1 MKKIIVYILFN
12 LLLSGPIAFKAF
24 DYNLTDSFYGR
35 GDYVIVLASSQLET
49 YLTNPNPSLGGDF
62 VKFKNS
68 QGFNVHIVSL
78 DEEYVDS
85 NGIVQESI
93 SSAEE
98 LKNYLINYDN
108 ESNGMLEYVLMV
120 GDVNGQ
126 YTIPTFT
133 INSYNEQEIDVTDYP
148 YSFTD
153 NPYEPKFFI
162 GRWPIRTIPE
172 LLNIKS
178 RSIQYVTNENLL
190 LSNDDL
196 EFYNNAMLVA
206 GNYKTADGLE
216 VPPNEWPVT
225 PVWTSLWLE
234 EELNNFGY
242 TQIDTAFFHQ
252 YNYQTATYNP
262 LIEDKWNEG
271 VGVINYRG
279 WGDANGWH
287 KPYFHREEIL
297 ALDNQWRLP
306 VVMSF
311 VCNTGD
317 FGNDYSGTGLDKCFG
332 EVLIT
337 AGSINSP
344 KGAAAMV
351 GPSDL
356 DTDTRFNNVMCGVMW
371 DGLLEGRTPELGPAL
386 HLGKQSLIDEFSGL
400 SVEGTIIDVF
410 YHHVYSVIGDP
421 SLPVTLKKPG
431 NILLNIDVDDDNNAD
446 EVLTSSHVV
455 TFVYDEFGNPIEDL
469 VGVLFKN
476 GEPFNNSENSI
487 YRGVSDS
494 NGLLIIDFELNEESD
509 LQLYLNK
516 AQFLQKSI
524 NISFDSDDGASIS
537 ENISTSLDIAIVGD
551 LYAVPGEWFDFDI
564 QITNSNE
571 FLLNDFDL
579 SLDIDDSNVLIT
591 GLNIEGN
598 SSIDLNGYSV
608 LIPEDYSV
616 GDKVIFYPTFVSPDY
631 NLSADSIKV
640 VISDSESSYL
650 ETFPSPR
657 CEYGYRAIDSNDIN
671 FDGFPNYS
679 WVELNE
685 LEDAQN
691 LLLQDDTLTSVP
703 LPFDFKFYGL
713 EYQAGDPLTVCSNGW
728 ISLEETFIDYF
739 WNFSIPNP
747 MGPSSMIAPFM
758 DDLDDNDGTE
768 PFNVYY
774 YNDVQNN
781 RFIIEWDNVSNGED
795 DQNCPNC
802 IKESFQVILLDPEHY
817 ATSTGDGEIIFQ
829 YKEIYDIDAN
839 GNYSTIGIESPNQDI
854 GVEYLF
860 SNQKGLGSSW
870 ASEPNTLISD
880 LAIKFTTN
888 NPADTLCV
896 TMDLNLDGAV
906 NIVDVISVVNIIIG
920 LSNPT
925 DTQLCAADINVD
937 GTVNIVDV
945 IAIVNTI
952 INL

>member
-1 MKKIIVYILFN
+1 MKKNILYILFSIVF
-12 LLLSGPIAFKAF
+12 SGPISFKAF
-24 DYNLTDSFYGR
+24 DYNLNDNFYGR

-49 YLTNPNPSLGGDF
+49 YLTNPNTSLGGDF
-62 VKFKNS
+62 VKFKNT
-68 QGFNVHIVSL
+68 QGFNVHVVSL
-78 DEEYVDS
+78 DEE
-85 NGIVQESI
+85 GF

-98 LKNYLINYDN
+98 LKNYLIEYD
-108 ESNGMLEYVLMV
+108 EQSNGMLEYVLLV

-126 YTIPTFT
+126 YEIPTFT

-148 YSFTD
+148 YTFTE

-172 LLNIKS
+172 FLNIKS
-178 RSIQYVTNENLL
+178 RSIQYITNENLL
-190 LSNDDL
+190 LSNDSLD
-196 EFYNNAMLVA
+196 FYDNAMLVA

-216 VPPNEWPVT
+216 VSPGEWPVT
-225 PVWTSLWLE
+225 PVWTSLWLH
-234 EELNNFGY
+234 EELNDFGY
-242 TQIDTAFFHQ
+242 SQIDTAFFHQ

-297 ALDNQWRLP
+297 SLDNQWRLP

-344 KGAAAMV
+344 KGAVAMV

-371 DGLLEGRTPELGPAL
+371 DGLLGGTTPEIGPAL

-400 SVEGTIIDVF
+400 SVEGTVIDIF

-421 SLPVTLKKPG
+421 SLPVTLKNPD
-431 NILLNIDVDDDNNAD
+431 NILLDLDLDDDGNAD
-446 EVLTSSHVV
+446 SPLVSSYIA
-455 TFVYDEFGNPIEDL
+455 TYVYDQFGNPIEDL

-476 GEPFNNSENSI
+476 NEPFNNNENSI

-494 NGLLIIDFELNEESD
+494 NGLLIIDFDLNEASD
-509 LQLYLNK
+509 IQLYLNK
-516 AQFLQKSI
+516 SQFLQKSI
-524 NISFDSDDGASIS
+524 NISYDSDNGESINES
-537 ENISTSLDIAIVGD
+537 LSAFVDINITGD
-551 LYAVPGEWFDFDI
+551 LFAVAGESYSFDI
-564 QITNSNE
+564 QVTNSNE
-571 FLLNDFDL
+571 FSINSFDL
-579 SLDIDDSNVLIT
+579 SLEVDGSNMVVP
-591 GLNIEGN
+591 GIEIQGN
-598 SSIDLNGYSV
+598 SSINL
-608 LIPEDYSV
+608 EDYSILV
-616 GDKVIFYPTFVSPDY
+616 PLDYGIGDQVVFNPVFSNSDY
-631 NLSADSIKV
+631 NLSSNSTKV
-640 VISDSESSYL
+640 VVSDNPSIYL
-650 ETFPSPR
+650 DSFPSPR
-657 CEYGYRAIDSNDIN
+657 CDYGYRAIDSNDIN
-671 FDGFPNYS
+671 FEGFPIYD
-679 WVELNE
+679 WIELNE
-685 LEDAQN
+685 IDGAQN
-691 LLLQDDTLTSVP
+691 LMLQDDTLTSIQ
-703 LPFDFKFYGL
+703 LPFDFKYYGI
-713 EYQAGDPLTVCSNGW
+713 EYVEGSLLTVCSNGW
-728 ISLEETFIDYF
+728 VSLQETFLDYF

-768 PFNVYY
+768 PFDVYY
-774 YNDVQNN
+774 FYNSENN
-781 RFIIEWDNVSNGED
+781 RMIIEWDNVSNGED

-802 IKESFQVILLDPEHY
+802 IKESFQVILLDPDFHT
-817 ATSTGDGEIIFQ
+817 TSTGDGEIIVQ
-829 YKEIYDIDAN
+829 YKEIYDIDSN
-839 GNYSTIGIESPNQDI
+839 GNYSTIGIESPNQDV

-860 SNQKGLGSSW
+860 SNQKGLGSYWGDS
-870 ASEPNTLISD
+870 PNTLITN
-880 LAIKFTTN
+880 LAVKFTTDSGDS
-888 NPADTLCV
+888 PCPL
-896 TMDLNLDGAV
+896 MDLNLDGSI

-920 LSNPT
+920 LVNPT
-925 DTQLCAADINVD
+925 DSQFCSADINED

-945 IAIVNTI
+945 ISIVNTI

>member
-1 MKKIIVYILFN
+1 MKKNIVYVLFGF
-12 LLLSGPIAFKAF
+12 LLSGPISFKAF
-24 DYNLTDSFYGR
+24 DYNLNDNFYGR

-49 YLTNPNPSLGGDF
+49 YLTNPNVSLGGDF
-62 VKFKNS
+62 VKFKNT
-68 QGFNVHIVSL
+68 QGFNVHVVSL
-78 DEEYVDS
+78 D
-85 NGIVQESI
+85 QEGF

-98 LKNYLINYDN
+98 LKNYLIEYD
-108 ESNGMLEYVLMV
+108 EQSNGMLEYVLLV

-126 YTIPTFT
+126 YAIPTFT

-148 YSFTD
+148 YTFTES
-153 NPYEPKFFI
+153 PYEPKFFI

-172 LLNIKS
+172 FLNIKS
-178 RSIQYVTNENLL
+178 RSVQYITNENLL
-190 LSNDDL
+190 LSGDDL

-216 VPPNEWPVT
+216 VSPNEWPVT
-225 PVWTSLWLE
+225 PVWTSLWLQ
-234 EELNNFGY
+234 EELNGFGY
-242 TQIDTAFFHQ
+242 AQVDTAFFHQ

-262 LIEDKWNEG
+262 LIEDKWNQG

-287 KPYFHREEIL
+287 KPYFHREEVL
-297 ALDNQWRLP
+297 SLDNQWRLP

-371 DGLLEGRTPELGPAL
+371 DGLLEGLTPELGPAL

-431 NILLNIDVDDDNNAD
+431 NILSDLDLYDDGNADDN
-446 EVLTSSHVV
+446 LLSSHIV
-455 TFVYDEFGNPIEDL
+455 TYVYDSFGNPIEDL

-476 GEPFNNSENSI
+476 GEPFNDSGNSI

-524 NISFDSDDGASIS
+524 NISYDSDNGNSLDEMIS
-537 ENISTSLDIAIVGD
+537 ASLDIDIYGD
-551 LYAVPGEWFDFDI
+551 LYAVPGEWFDFNVE
-564 QITNSNE
+564 ITNSNE
-571 FLLNDFDL
+571 FSLNNVDL
-579 SLDIDDSNVLIT
+579 SIMMDDSNTL
-591 GLNIEGN
+591 IEGFEIGAN
-598 SSIDLNGYSV
+598 SAVNLMGYTV
-608 LIPEDYSV
+608 LVSEDYNV
-616 GDKVIFYPTFVSPDY
+616 GDKLIFSTSFDSSNY
-631 NLSADSIKV
+631 NLTSDNVEIV
-640 VISDSESSYL
+640 VSDNESLYL
-650 ETFPSPR
+650 ENFPSPR
-657 CEYGYRAIDSNDIN
+657 CEYGYRAIDSNDTD
-671 FDGFPNYS
+671 FDGCPVYS

-685 LEDAQN
+685 IENAQN
-691 LLLQDDTLTSVP
+691 LLLQDDTLTSVA
-703 LPFDFKFYGL
+703 LPFDFKFYGI
-713 EYQAGDPLTVCSNGW
+713 EYQAGAPLTVCSNGW

-739 WNFSIPNP
+739 WNFSIPSP

-758 DDLDDNDGTE
+758 DDLDDNEGTE
-768 PFNVYY
+768 PFDVYY
-774 YNDVQNN
+774 YYDIQNN
-781 RFIIEWDNVSNGED
+781 RLIIEWDNVSNGED

-802 IKESFQVILLDPEHY
+802 IKESFQVILLDPDYHT
-817 ATSTGDGEIIFQ
+817 TSSGDGEIIFQ
-829 YKEIYDIDAN
+829 YKEIYDIDSN
-839 GNYSTIGIESPNQDI
+839 GNYSTIGIESPDQDI

-860 SNQKGLGSSW
+860 SNHKGLGSSW
-870 ASEPNTLISD
+870 ASAPNTLITD

-888 NPADTLCV
+888 VNNMPCV
-896 TMDLNLDGAV
+896 MMDLNLDGSV
-906 NIVDVISVVNIIIG
+906 NIVDVIGVVNIIIG
-920 LSNPT
+920 LSSPT
-925 DTQLCAADINVD
+925 ETQLCSADINAD

>member
-1 MKKIIVYILFN
+1 MKKNIVYVLFSF
-12 LLLSGPIAFKAF
+12 LLSGPIAFKAF
-24 DYNLTDSFYGR
+24 DYDLNDNFYGR

-49 YLTNPNPSLGGDF
+49 YLTNPNASLGGDF
-62 VKFKNS
+62 VKFKNT
-68 QGFNVHIVSL
+68 QGFNVHVISI
-78 DEEYVDS
+78 D
-85 NGIVQESI
+85 QEGF

-98 LKNYLINYDN
+98 LKNYLIDYD
-108 ESNGMLEYVLMV
+108 EQSNGMLEYVLLV

-126 YTIPTFT
+126 YAIPTFT

-148 YSFTD
+148 YTFTES
-153 NPYEPKFFI
+153 PYEPKFFI
-162 GRWPIRTIPE
+162 GRWPVRTIPE
-172 LLNIKS
+172 FLNIKS
-178 RSIQYVTNENLL
+178 RSIQYITNENLL
-190 LSNDDL
+190 LSNDSLD
-196 EFYNNAMLVA
+196 FYNNAMLVA

-216 VPPNEWPVT
+216 VDPGDWPVT
-225 PVWTSLWLE
+225 PVWTSLWLQD
-234 EELNNFGY
+234 ELNDFGY
-242 TQIDTAFFHQ
+242 AQIDTAFFHQ

-262 LIEDKWNEG
+262 LIEDKWNQG

-297 ALDNQWRLP
+297 SLDNQWRLP

-344 KGAAAMV
+344 KGAVAMV

-371 DGLLEGRTPELGPAL
+371 DGLLEGLTPELGPAL
-386 HLGKQSLIDEFSGL
+386 HLGKQALIDEFSGL

-421 SLPVTLKKPG
+421 SLPVTLKKPS
-431 NILLNIDVDDDNNAD
+431 NILSDLDLYDDGNAD
-446 EVLTSSHVV
+446 ENLLSSHIV
-455 TFVYDEFGNPIEDL
+455 TYVYDQFGEPIEDL
-469 VGVLFKN
+469 VGVLFKD

-494 NGLLIIDFELNEESD
+494 NGLLIIDFDLNEASEI
-509 LQLYLNK
+509 QLYLNK
-516 AQFLQKSI
+516 PQFLQKSI
-524 NISFDSDDGASIS
+524 NITFDLDNGESFN
-537 ENISTSLDIAIVGD
+537 ENISAFLDVDIVGD

-564 QITNSNE
+564 KITNSNE
-571 FLLNDFDL
+571 FLFDNIDL
-579 SLDIDDSNVLIT
+579 SIGMDDNNTLIS
-591 GLNIEGN
+591 GLEIGVN
-598 SSIDLNGYSV
+598 STVDLSGYSV
-608 LIPEDYSV
+608 LISEDYNV
-616 GDKVIFYPTFVSPDY
+616 GDKIIFTPSFSSSYY
-631 NLSADSIKV
+631 NLSSDNIEV
-640 VISDSESSYL
+640 VVSDNELLYL
-650 ETFPSPR
+650 ENFPSPR
-657 CEYGYRAIDSNDIN
+657 CEYGYKALDSSDID
-671 FDGFPNYS
+671 FDGFPIYD

-685 LEDAQN
+685 LESAQN
-691 LLLQDDTLTSVP
+691 LLLQDDTLTSVQ

-728 ISLEETFIDYF
+728 ISLEETYIDYF

-768 PFNVYY
+768 PFDVYY

-781 RFIIEWDNVSNGED
+781 RLIIEWDNVSNGED

-802 IKESFQVILLDPEHY
+802 IKESFQVILLDPDY
-817 ATSTGDGEIIFQ
+817 YPTSTGDGEIIFQ
-829 YKEIYDIDAN
+829 YKEIYDIDSN
-839 GNYSTIGIESPNQDI
+839 GNYSTIGIESPDQDI

-860 SNQKGLGSSW
+860 SNHKGLGSSW
-870 ASEPNTLISD
+870 PSAPNTLITD

-888 NPADTLCV
+888 GDDISCV
-896 TMDLNLDGAV
+896 IMDLNLDGSI

-920 LSNPT
+920 LTSPT
-925 DTQLCAADINVD
+925 DTQLCSADINVD

-945 IAIVNTI
+945 IALVNTI

>member
-1 MKKIIVYILFN
+1 MKKNIVYVLFSF
-12 LLLSGPIAFKAF
+12 LLSGPIAFKAF
-24 DYNLTDSFYGR
+24 DYDLNDNFYGR

-49 YLTNPNPSLGGDF
+49 YLTNPNASLGGDF
-62 VKFKNS
+62 VKFKNT
-68 QGFNVHIVSL
+68 QGFNVHVISI
-78 DEEYVDS
+78 D
-85 NGIVQESI
+85 QEGF

-98 LKNYLINYDN
+98 LKNYLIDYD
-108 ESNGMLEYVLMV
+108 EQSNGMLEYVLLV

-126 YTIPTFT
+126 YAIPTFT

-148 YSFTD
+148 YTFTES
-153 NPYEPKFFI
+153 PYEPKFFI
-162 GRWPIRTIPE
+162 GRWPVRTIPE
-172 LLNIKS
+172 FLNIKS
-178 RSIQYVTNENLL
+178 RSIQYITNENLL
-190 LSNDDL
+190 LSNDSLD
-196 EFYNNAMLVA
+196 FYNNAMLVA

-216 VPPNEWPVT
+216 VDPGDWPVT
-225 PVWTSLWLE
+225 PVWTSLWLQD
-234 EELNNFGY
+234 ELNDFGY
-242 TQIDTAFFHQ
+242 AQIDTAFFHQ

-262 LIEDKWNEG
+262 LIEDKWNQG

-297 ALDNQWRLP
+297 SLDNQWRLP

-344 KGAAAMV
+344 KGAVAMV

-371 DGLLEGRTPELGPAL
+371 DGLLEGLTPELGPAL
-386 HLGKQSLIDEFSGL
+386 HLGKQALIDEFSGL

-421 SLPVTLKKPG
+421 SLPVTLKKPS
-431 NILLNIDVDDDNNAD
+431 NILSDLDLYDDGNAD
-446 EVLTSSHVV
+446 ENLLSSHIV
-455 TFVYDEFGNPIEDL
+455 TYVYDQFGEPIEDL
-469 VGVLFKN
+469 VGVLFKD

-494 NGLLIIDFELNEESD
+494 NGLLIIDFDLNEASEI
-509 LQLYLNK
+509 QLYLNK
-516 AQFLQKSI
+516 PQFLQKSI
-524 NISFDSDDGASIS
+524 NITFDLDNGESFN
-537 ENISTSLDIAIVGD
+537 ENISAFLDVDIVGD

-564 QITNSNE
+564 KITNSNE
-571 FLLNDFDL
+571 FLLDNIDL
-579 SLDIDDSNVLIT
+579 SIGMDDNNTLIS
-591 GLNIEGN
+591 GLEIGVN
-598 SSIDLNGYSV
+598 STVDLSGYSV
-608 LIPEDYSV
+608 LISEDYNV
-616 GDKVIFYPTFVSPDY
+616 GDKIIFTPSFSSSYY
-631 NLSADSIKV
+631 NLSSDNIEV
-640 VISDSESSYL
+640 VVSDNELLYL
-650 ETFPSPR
+650 ENFPSPR
-657 CEYGYRAIDSNDIN
+657 CEYGYKALDSSDID
-671 FDGFPNYS
+671 FDGFPIYD

-685 LEDAQN
+685 LESAQN
-691 LLLQDDTLTSVP
+691 LLLQDDTLTSVQ

-728 ISLEETFIDYF
+728 ISLEETYIDYF

-768 PFNVYY
+768 PFDVYY

-781 RFIIEWDNVSNGED
+781 RLIIEWDNVSNGED

-802 IKESFQVILLDPEHY
+802 IKESFQVILLDPDY
-817 ATSTGDGEIIFQ
+817 YPTSTGDGEIIFQ
-829 YKEIYDIDAN
+829 YKEIYDIDSN
-839 GNYSTIGIESPNQDI
+839 GNYSTIGIESPDQDI

-860 SNQKGLGSSW
+860 SNHKGLGSSW
-870 ASEPNTLISD
+870 PSAPNTLITD

-888 NPADTLCV
+888 GDDISCV
-896 TMDLNLDGAV
+896 IMDLNLDGSI

-920 LSNPT
+920 LTSPT
-925 DTQLCAADINVD
+925 DTQLCSADINVD

-945 IAIVNTI
+945 IALVNTI

>member
-1 MKKIIVYILFN
+1 MKKNIVYVLFSF
-12 LLLSGPIAFKAF
+12 LLSGPIAFKAF
-24 DYNLTDSFYGR
+24 DYDLNDNFYGR

-49 YLTNPNPSLGGDF
+49 YLTNPNASLGGDF
-62 VKFKNS
+62 VKFKNT
-68 QGFNVHIVSL
+68 QGFNVHVISI
-78 DEEYVDS
+78 D
-85 NGIVQESI
+85 QEGF

-98 LKNYLINYDN
+98 LKNYLIDYD
-108 ESNGMLEYVLMV
+108 EQSNGMLEYVLLV

-126 YTIPTFT
+126 YSIPTFT

-148 YSFTD
+148 YTFTES
-153 NPYEPKFFI
+153 PYEPKFFI
-162 GRWPIRTIPE
+162 GRWPVRTIPE
-172 LLNIKS
+172 FLNIKS
-178 RSIQYVTNENLL
+178 RSIQYITNENLL
-190 LSNDDL
+190 LSNDSLD
-196 EFYNNAMLVA
+196 FYNNAMLVA

-216 VPPNEWPVT
+216 VDPGDWPVT
-225 PVWTSLWLE
+225 PVWTSLWLQD
-234 EELNNFGY
+234 ELNDFGY
-242 TQIDTAFFHQ
+242 AQIDTAFFHQ

-262 LIEDKWNEG
+262 LIEDKWNQG

-297 ALDNQWRLP
+297 SLDNQWRLP

-344 KGAAAMV
+344 KGAVAMV

-371 DGLLEGRTPELGPAL
+371 DGLLEGLTPELGPAL
-386 HLGKQSLIDEFSGL
+386 HLGKQALIDEFSGL

-421 SLPVTLKKPG
+421 SLPVTLKKPS
-431 NILLNIDVDDDNNAD
+431 NILSDLDLYDDGNAD
-446 EVLTSSHVV
+446 ENLLSSHIV
-455 TFVYDEFGNPIEDL
+455 TYVYDQFGEPIEDL
-469 VGVLFKN
+469 VGVLFKD

-494 NGLLIIDFELNEESD
+494 NGLLIIDFDLNEASEI
-509 LQLYLNK
+509 QLYLNK
-516 AQFLQKSI
+516 PQFLQKSI
-524 NISFDSDDGASIS
+524 NITFDLDNGESFN
-537 ENISTSLDIAIVGD
+537 ENISAFLDVDIVGD

-564 QITNSNE
+564 KITNSNE
-571 FLLNDFDL
+571 FLLDNIDL
-579 SLDIDDSNVLIT
+579 SIGMDDNNTLIS
-591 GLNIEGN
+591 GLEIGVN
-598 SSIDLNGYSV
+598 STVDLSGYSV
-608 LIPEDYSV
+608 LISEDYNV
-616 GDKVIFYPTFVSPDY
+616 GDKIIFTPSFSSSYY
-631 NLSADSIKV
+631 NLSSDNIEV
-640 VISDSESSYL
+640 VVSDNELLYL
-650 ETFPSPR
+650 ENFPSPR
-657 CEYGYRAIDSNDIN
+657 CEYGYKALDSSDID
-671 FDGFPNYS
+671 FDGFPIYD

-685 LEDAQN
+685 LESAQN
-691 LLLQDDTLTSVP
+691 LLLQDDTLTSVQ

-728 ISLEETFIDYF
+728 ISLEETYIDYF

-768 PFNVYY
+768 PFDVYY

-781 RFIIEWDNVSNGED
+781 RLIIEWDNVSNGED

-802 IKESFQVILLDPEHY
+802 IKESFQVILLDPDY
-817 ATSTGDGEIIFQ
+817 YPTSTGDGEIIFQ
-829 YKEIYDIDAN
+829 YKEIYDIDSN
-839 GNYSTIGIESPNQDI
+839 GNYSTIGIESPDQDI

-860 SNQKGLGSSW
+860 SNHKGLGSSW
-870 ASEPNTLISD
+870 PSAPNTLITD

-888 NPADTLCV
+888 GDDISCV
-896 TMDLNLDGAV
+896 IMDLNLDGSI

-920 LSNPT
+920 LTSPT
-925 DTQLCAADINVD
+925 DTQLCSADINVD

-945 IAIVNTI
+945 IALVNTI

>member
-1 MKKIIVYILFN
+1 MKKNIVYVLFSF
-12 LLLSGPIAFKAF
+12 LLSGPIAFKAF
-24 DYNLTDSFYGR
+24 DYNLNDNFYGR

-49 YLTNPNPSLGGDF
+49 YLTNPNSSLGGDF
-62 VKFKNS
+62 VKFKNT
-68 QGFNVHIVSL
+68 QGFNVHVVSL
-78 DEEYVDS
+78 D
-85 NGIVQESI
+85 QEGF

-98 LKNYLINYDN
+98 LKNYLIEYD
-108 ESNGMLEYVLMV
+108 EQSNGMLEYVLLV

-148 YSFTD
+148 YTFTD

-172 LLNIKS
+172 FLNIKS
-178 RSIQYVTNENLL
+178 RSVQYITNENLL
-190 LSNDDL
+190 LSGDDL

-216 VPPNEWPVT
+216 VSPNEWPVT
-225 PVWTSLWLE
+225 PVWTSLWLQ
-234 EELNNFGY
+234 EELNGFGY
-242 TQIDTAFFHQ
+242 AQVDTAFFHQ

-262 LIEDKWNEG
+262 LIEDKWNQG

-287 KPYFHREEIL
+287 KPYFHREEVL
-297 ALDNQWRLP
+297 SLDNQWRLP

-371 DGLLEGRTPELGPAL
+371 DGLLEGLTPELGPAL

-400 SVEGTIIDVF
+400 SVEGTVIDVF

-431 NILLNIDVDDDNNAD
+431 NIISDLDSSDDGNAD
-446 EVLTSSHVV
+446 ENLLSSHIV
-455 TFVYDEFGNPIEDL
+455 TYVYDSFGNPIEDL

-476 GEPFNNSENSI
+476 GEPFNDSENSI

-494 NGLLIIDFELNEESD
+494 NGLLIIDFELTEESD

-524 NISFDSDDGASIS
+524 NISYDSDNGNSLDEIIS
-537 ENISTSLDIAIVGD
+537 ASLDIDIYGD
-551 LYAVPGEWFDFDI
+551 LYAVPGEWFDFNVDI
-564 QITNSNE
+564 INSNE
-571 FLLNDFDL
+571 FSLNNVDL
-579 SLDIDDSNVLIT
+579 SIMMDDSNTL
-591 GLNIEGN
+591 IEGFEIGAN
-598 SSIDLNGYSV
+598 STVNLMGYSV
-608 LIPEDYSV
+608 LVSEDYNV
-616 GDKVIFYPTFVSPDY
+616 GDKLIFSTSFDSSNY
-631 NLSADSIKV
+631 NLTSDNVEV
-640 VISDSESSYL
+640 VVSDNESLYL
-650 ETFPSPR
+650 ENFPSPR
-657 CEYGYRAIDSNDIN
+657 CEYGYRAIDSNDTD
-671 FDGFPNYS
+671 FDGYPIYN
-679 WVELNE
+679 WIELNE
-685 LEDAQN
+685 IENAQN
-691 LLLQDDTLTSVP
+691 LLLQDDTLTSVA
-703 LPFDFKFYGL
+703 LPFDFKFYGV
-713 EYQAGDPLTVCSNGW
+713 EYEAGDPLTVCSNGW

-739 WNFSIPNP
+739 WNFSIPSP

-758 DDLDDNDGTE
+758 DDLDDNEGTE
-768 PFNVYY
+768 PFDVYY
-774 YNDVQNN
+774 YYDIQNN
-781 RFIIEWDNVSNGED
+781 RLIIEWDNVSNGED

-802 IKESFQVILLDPEHY
+802 IKESFQVILLDPDYHT
-817 ATSTGDGEIIFQ
+817 TSSGDGEIIFQ
-829 YKEIYDIDAN
+829 YKEIYDIDSN
-839 GNYSTIGIESPNQDI
+839 GNYSTIGIESPDQDI

-860 SNQKGLGSSW
+860 SNHKGLGSSW
-870 ASEPNTLISD
+870 ASAPNTLITG
-880 LAIKFTTN
+880 LAIKFTTDVN
-888 NPADTLCV
+888 DMPCV
-896 TMDLNLDGAV
+896 MMDLNLDGAV
-906 NIVDVISVVNIIIG
+906 NIVDVIGVVNIIIG

-925 DTQLCAADINVD
+925 EAQLCSADINAD

-952 INL
+952 ISL